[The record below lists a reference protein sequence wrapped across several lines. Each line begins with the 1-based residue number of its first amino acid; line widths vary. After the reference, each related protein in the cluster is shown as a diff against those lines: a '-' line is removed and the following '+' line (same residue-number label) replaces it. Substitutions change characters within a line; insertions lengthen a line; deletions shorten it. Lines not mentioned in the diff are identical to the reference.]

1 MSYGLG
7 YANPHSSQIDAVYPR
22 NLVLSATM
30 CTFAASNHYKYNI
43 IMKVLVINASANK
56 ERSTT
61 LKLTKTFL
69 EGLEVEASEVEFVTT
84 IGLNINPC
92 RACYACWIKTSGKC
106 VQKDDATEVME
117 KIRQADLVIW
127 SIPLYAYGVPSH
139 CKALM
144 DRTVS
149 FNSPLMYIDSDGI
162 AHHYGYEEGTKKTVL
177 ISTAGLPNMRGNFDG
192 LLFAM
197 RHMYGKNI
205 SYICCAE
212 GSLFMS
218 PDTEIFTV
226 PYLKKVKQAG
236 AEYKETERIS
246 DETQAYLDTP
256 MLPADAFVKTL
267 NGIFEGM
274 QTR

>member
-1 MSYGLG
+1 
-7 YANPHSSQIDAVYPR
+7 
-22 NLVLSATM
+22 
-30 CTFAASNHYKYNI
+30 
-43 IMKVLVINASANK
+43 MKVLVINASANK
-56 ERSTT
+56 ERSIT

-69 EGLEVEASEVEFVTT
+69 EGLGIEASEVEFVTT

-92 RACYACWIKTSGKC
+92 RACYACWFKTAGKC
-106 VQKDDATEVME
+106 VQKDDAIEVME

-149 FNSPLMYIDSDGI
+149 FNSPLMYIDADGV

-177 ISTAGLPNMRGNFDG
+177 ISTAGLPNMKG
-192 LLFAM
+192 
-197 RHMYGKNI
+197 
-205 SYICCAE
+205 
-212 GSLFMS
+212 
-218 PDTEIFTV
+218 
-226 PYLKKVKQAG
+226 LKKVKQAG

-256 MLPADAFVKTL
+256 MLPADAFVKTV

-274 QTR
+274 LAR

>member
-1 MSYGLG
+1 
-7 YANPHSSQIDAVYPR
+7 
-22 NLVLSATM
+22 
-30 CTFAASNHYKYNI
+30 
-43 IMKVLVINASANK
+43 MKVLVINASANK

-69 EGLEVEASEVEFVTT
+69 EGLDVEASEVEFVTT

-92 RACYACWIKTSGKC
+92 RACYACWFKTSGKC
-106 VQKDDATEVME
+106 VQ
-117 KIRQADLVIW
+117 
-127 SIPLYAYGVPSH
+127 
-139 CKALM
+139 
-144 DRTVS
+144 
-149 FNSPLMYIDSDGI
+149 FNSPLMYIDADGV
-162 AHHYGYEEGTKKTVL
+162 AHHYGYEEGTKKTIL
-177 ISTAGLPNMRGNFDG
+177 ISTAGLPNMKGNFDG

-218 PDTEIFTV
+218 PNTEVITT

-256 MLPADAFVKTL
+256 MLPADAFVKTV

-274 QTR
+274 LAR

>member
-1 MSYGLG
+1 
-7 YANPHSSQIDAVYPR
+7 
-22 NLVLSATM
+22 
-30 CTFAASNHYKYNI
+30 
-43 IMKVLVINASANK
+43 
-56 ERSTT
+56 
-61 LKLTKTFL
+61 
-69 EGLEVEASEVEFVTT
+69 
-84 IGLNINPC
+84 
-92 RACYACWIKTSGKC
+92 
-106 VQKDDATEVME
+106 
-117 KIRQADLVIW
+117 
-127 SIPLYAYGVPSH
+127 
-139 CKALM
+139 
-144 DRTVS
+144 
-149 FNSPLMYIDSDGI
+149 MYIDSDGI

-212 GSLFMS
+212 GSLFMN
-218 PDTEIFTV
+218 PDTEIFTA

-256 MLPADAFVKTL
+256 MLPADAFVKTV

-274 QTR
+274 LAR

>member
-1 MSYGLG
+1 
-7 YANPHSSQIDAVYPR
+7 
-22 NLVLSATM
+22 
-30 CTFAASNHYKYNI
+30 
-43 IMKVLVINASANK
+43 MKVLVINASANK

-61 LKLTKTFL
+61 LKLTKVFL
-69 EGLEVEASEVEFVTT
+69 EGLGVEATEVEFVTT
-84 IGLNINPC
+84 IGLHINPC
-92 RACYACWIKTSGKC
+92 RACYACWFKTAGKC
-106 VQKDDATEVME
+106 VQKDDASEVME

-127 SIPLYAYGVPSH
+127 SIPLYAYGAPSH

-149 FNSPLMYIDSDGI
+149 FNSPLMYIDSEGI
-162 AHHYGYEEGTKKTVL
+162 AHHYGYEEGTKKTIL
-177 ISTAGLPNMRGNFDG
+177 ISTAGLPNMKGNFDG

-218 PDTEIFTV
+218 PNTESITNS
-226 PYLKKVKQAG
+226 YLAKVRQAG

-246 DETQAYLDTP
+246 DDTQTYLDTP
-256 MLPADAFVKTL
+256 MLPAEVFVKTV

-274 QTR
+274 LNNKQ

>member
-1 MSYGLG
+1 
-7 YANPHSSQIDAVYPR
+7 
-22 NLVLSATM
+22 
-30 CTFAASNHYKYNI
+30 
-43 IMKVLVINASANK
+43 MKVLVINASANK

-69 EGLEVEASEVEFVTT
+69 EGLDVEASEVEFVTT

-92 RACYACWIKTSGKC
+92 RACYACWFKTSGKC
-106 VQKDDATEVME
+106 VQ
-117 KIRQADLVIW
+117 
-127 SIPLYAYGVPSH
+127 
-139 CKALM
+139 
-144 DRTVS
+144 
-149 FNSPLMYIDSDGI
+149 FNSPLMYIDADGV
-162 AHHYGYEEGTKKTVL
+162 AHHYGYEEGTKKTIL
-177 ISTAGLPNMRGNFDG
+177 ISTAGLPNMKGNFDG

-218 PDTEIFTV
+218 PNTEVITT
-226 PYLKKVKQAG
+226 PYLEKVKQAG
-236 AEYKETERIS
+236 AEYKAAERIS

-256 MLPADAFVKTL
+256 MLPAEAFVKTV

-274 QTR
+274 MKS

>member
-1 MSYGLG
+1 
-7 YANPHSSQIDAVYPR
+7 
-22 NLVLSATM
+22 
-30 CTFAASNHYKYNI
+30 
-43 IMKVLVINASANK
+43 MKVLVINASANK

-69 EGLEVEASEVEFVTT
+69 EGLDVEASEVEFVTT

-92 RACYACWIKTSGKC
+92 RACYACWFKTSGKC
-106 VQKDDATEVME
+106 VQKDDAIEVME

-127 SIPLYAYGVPSH
+127 STPLYAYGVPSH

-149 FNSPLMYIDSDGI
+149 FNSPLMYIDADGV
-162 AHHYGYEEGTKKTVL
+162 AHHYGYEEGTKKTIL
-177 ISTAGLPNMRGNFDG
+177 ISTAGLPNMKGNFD
-192 LLFAM
+192 
-197 RHMYGKNI
+197 
-205 SYICCAE
+205 ICCAE

-218 PDTEIFTV
+218 PNTEVITT
-226 PYLKKVKQAG
+226 PYLAKVKQAG
-236 AEYKETERIS
+236 AEYKAAERIS

-256 MLPADAFVKTL
+256 MLAAEAFVKTV

-274 QTR
+274 MKKK

>member
-1 MSYGLG
+1 
-7 YANPHSSQIDAVYPR
+7 
-22 NLVLSATM
+22 
-30 CTFAASNHYKYNI
+30 
-43 IMKVLVINASANK
+43 MKVLVINASANK

-69 EGLEVEASEVEFVTT
+69 EGLEVEAQDVDFVTT
-84 IGLNINPC
+84 IDMNINPC
-92 RACYACWIKTSGKC
+92 RACYACWFKTAGTC
-106 VQKDDATEVME
+106 VQKDDASEVME

-149 FNSPLMYIDSDGI
+149 FNSALMYIDSDCI
-162 AHHYGYEEGTKKTVL
+162 AHHYGYEEGNKKTVL
-177 ISTAGLPNMRGNFDG
+177 ISTAGLPNMKGNLDG

-218 PDTEIFTV
+218 PNTENITDH
-226 PYLKKVKQAG
+226 YLEKVKQAG
-236 AEYKETERIS
+236 TEYKAAERIS
-246 DETQAYLDTP
+246 EDTQTYLDTP
-256 MLPADAFVKTL
+256 MLPAEIFVKTL

-274 QTR
+274 PVR

>member
-1 MSYGLG
+1 
-7 YANPHSSQIDAVYPR
+7 
-22 NLVLSATM
+22 
-30 CTFAASNHYKYNI
+30 
-43 IMKVLVINASANK
+43 
-56 ERSTT
+56 
-61 LKLTKTFL
+61 
-69 EGLEVEASEVEFVTT
+69 
-84 IGLNINPC
+84 
-92 RACYACWIKTSGKC
+92 
-106 VQKDDATEVME
+106 ME
-117 KIRQADLVIW
+117 KIRQADLVVW

-162 AHHYGYEEGTKKTVL
+162 VHHYGYEEGTKKTVL
-177 ISTAGLPNMRGNFDG
+177 ISTAGLPNMKGNFDG

-218 PDTEIFTV
+218 PNTESITNA
-226 PYLKKVKQAG
+226 YLAKVRQAG

-246 DETQAYLDTP
+246 DDTQTYLDTP
-256 MLPADAFVKTL
+256 MLPAEAFVKTV

-274 QTR
+274 LAR

>member
-1 MSYGLG
+1 
-7 YANPHSSQIDAVYPR
+7 
-22 NLVLSATM
+22 
-30 CTFAASNHYKYNI
+30 
-43 IMKVLVINASANK
+43 MKVLVINASANK

-69 EGLEVEASEVEFVTT
+69 EGLDVEASEVEFVTT

-92 RACYACWIKTSGKC
+92 RACYACWFKTAGKC
-106 VQKDDATEVME
+106 VQKDDA
-117 KIRQADLVIW
+117 IDAD
-127 SIPLYAYGVPSH
+127 GV
-139 CKALM
+139 
-144 DRTVS
+144 
-149 FNSPLMYIDSDGI
+149 
-162 AHHYGYEEGTKKTVL
+162 AHHYGYEEGTKKTIL
-177 ISTAGLPNMRGNFDG
+177 ISTAGLPNMKDNFDG

-218 PDTEIFTV
+218 PNTEVITT
-226 PYLKKVKQAG
+226 PYLAKVKQAG
-236 AEYKETERIS
+236 AEYKAAERIS

-256 MLPADAFVKTL
+256 MLPAEAFVKTV

-274 QTR
+274 MKKK